1 MKTILSTVFV
11 LLTCMTWAQS
21 GQVKGRV
28 LDQDNFPLPGATV
41 MALNSG
47 VAAISNFDGYFTL
60 TSIPAGEDQIIVSYV
75 GFESKTQS
83 VAVSDGQTS
92 YLEFNLSASV
102 NELNEVVVSG
112 FQAGINKALNKQRTD
127 INVTN
132 VISSDQVGKFPD
144 ANIGDA
150 LRRVPGISMQ
160 NDQGEARD
168 IIIRGFAPGLNSVTL
183 NGERIPS
190 AEGDNRRVQMDL
202 IPSDMIQTI
211 EVNKSLTP
219 DMEGDAIGGSVNL
232 ITRSNPNRFRFSATG
247 SYGLNAIRDGYNGAA
262 SFIVADKVSDKFRY
276 TLSSSLQTN
285 DYGSDNIE
293 FVWNNPED
301 WAADSPFDEHDIR
314 RYDVKRTRRSISAN
328 LDYALNNNH
337 QFYIKSMY
345 NNRDDWEN
353 RFRLRMAKFDV
364 EDNTVRVRKQT
375 KGGID
380 NDENQNRRLE
390 AQSTYKIALGG
401 DHQFGNLALSWKAST
416 SKADEQRPNERY
428 IRFEQKNVPISA
440 IDISD
445 PKFPVIRFAGDQWN
459 DVSAFNFNE
468 ATEQNGLTEETDQ
481 SLRVDFKLPLAK
493 VGTFKFG
500 GKYKDKEKLRDNN
513 FFDFSDYIESR
524 YETMA
529 DVATLDY
536 TVSDYLPGSDY
547 QHGFFATPKF
557 LGDVIMPPSEG
568 VSVLEEFITSNY
580 NAKEAVTAAY
590 GMLTSEIGDKTK
602 VIAGARFEQTAIE
615 YTGYG
620 YTVEEDG
627 TERVEEL
634 TGSGDYGNFLP
645 SVTVQHEL
653 TDDIVLNAAYT
664 TSLARPG
671 YFNIV
676 PFRSIIVEDQQ
687 IEEGNPELEATV
699 SQNFDFTAEKY
710 MGSVG
715 LISLGVFH
723 KNMDNWLYT
732 YTTTEYDYGDGN
744 DWTYSQVRNG
754 RTASVTGF
762 EVSLQSK
769 LKFLPGF
776 LSNLTYYGNYT
787 FTDSSTDGVDGRE
800 DIPLVGA
807 VQNMFNSSLA
817 YETKKMFV
825 RASLNYSGEALDEV
839 GGAEWE
845 DRYYDQQLF
854 VDLNASYALS
864 DSVRLFAEMKNL
876 TNQPLRYYQGIA
888 ERTMQLEYYN
898 YSWNAGVKIDF

>member
-1 MKTILSTVFV
+1 
-11 LLTCMTWAQS
+11 MTGITLAQS
-21 GQVKGRV
+21 GQIKGRV
-28 LDQDNFPLPGATV
+28 LDKDNFPLPGATV
-41 MALNSG
+41 ITETSG
-47 VAAISNFDGYFTL
+47 TAAISDFDGYFTL
-60 TSIPAGEDQIIVSYV
+60 TAVPVGPDQVQVSYV
-75 GFESKTQS
+75 GFETISQ
-83 VAVSDGQTS
+83 AVTVLEGQTI
-92 YLEFNLSASV
+92 YVEFNLTASV
-102 NELNEVVVSG
+102 NELNEVVISG

-168 IIIRGFAPGLNSVTL
+168 IIVRGFAPGLNSVTL

-190 AEGDNRRVQMDL
+190 AEGDNRRIQMDL

-219 DMEGDAIGGSVNL
+219 DMEADAIGGSVNL

-247 SYGLNAIRDGYNGAA
+247 SYGLNAIRDGYNGSA

-276 TLSSSLQTN
+276 TVSSSLQTN

-301 WAADSPFDEHDIR
+301 WASDSPFDEHDIR

-328 LDYALNNNH
+328 LDYIINNNH

-401 DHQFGNLALSWKAST
+401 DHQFGNLSMTWKAST
-416 SKADEQRPNERY
+416 SKADELRPNERY
-428 IRFEQKNVPISA
+428 IRFQQKDVALSN

-445 PKFPVIRFAGDQWN
+445 PKFPKINFADDSWN
-459 DVSAFNFNE
+459 DPSAFDLNE
-468 ATEQNGLTEETDQ
+468 ATQQNGRTEETDE
-481 SLRVDFKLPLAK
+481 SVRVDFKLPISK
-493 VGTFKFG
+493 IGTFKFG
-500 GKYKDKEKLRDNN
+500 GKYKNKEKLRDNN
-513 FFDFSDYIESR
+513 FFDFSDYVESR
-524 YETMA
+524 YATMA
-529 DVATLDY
+529 DVAFADY
-536 TVSDYLPGSDY
+536 TVADYLPGSHY

-580 NAKEAVTAAY
+580 NAKEAVTAGY

-602 VIAGARFEQTAIE
+602 VIAGARYEKTEIE

-627 TERVEEL
+627 TESVEEL
-634 TGSGDYGNFLP
+634 NGSGDYGNFYQVLP
-645 SVTVQHEL
+645 
-653 TDDIVLNAAYT
+653 
-664 TSLARPG
+664 
-671 YFNIV
+671 FN
-676 PFRSIIVEDQQ
+676 
-687 IEEGNPELEATV
+687 
-699 SQNFDFTAEKY
+699 
-710 MGSVG
+710 
-715 LISLGVFH
+715 
-723 KNMDNWLYT
+723 
-732 YTTTEYDYGDGN
+732 
-744 DWTYSQVRNG
+744 
-754 RTASVTGF
+754 
-762 EVSLQSK
+762 
-769 LKFLPGF
+769 
-776 LSNLTYYGNYT
+776 
-787 FTDSSTDGVDGRE
+787 
-800 DIPLVGA
+800 
-807 VQNMFNSSLA
+807 
-817 YETKKMFV
+817 
-825 RASLNYSGEALDEV
+825 
-839 GGAEWE
+839 
-845 DRYYDQQLF
+845 
-854 VDLNASYALS
+854 
-864 DSVRLFAEMKNL
+864 
-876 TNQPLRYYQGIA
+876 TN
-888 ERTMQLEYYN
+888 
-898 YSWNAGVKIDF
+898 